1 MIVVKLEMWP
11 KGDESRKYE
20 LGRTY
25 IYNDGTGGGKRGNYE
40 VRVCRKNKEGYD
52 LTSREISAG
61 EKCTRKARLENWPRN
76 SYNVWRLILQA
87 LRSAF
92 PEAE

>member
-11 KGDESRKYE
+11 KGDESKKYE

-25 IYNDGTGGGKRGNYE
+25 IFNAGGTAQRGDYE
-40 VRVCRKNKEGYD
+40 VRVCRK
-52 LTSREISAG
+52 SREG
-61 EKCTRKARLENWPRN
+61 NYEKTARQLVEGKGFTRTGRLENHPRQ
-76 SYNVWRLILQA
+76 SYNVWRLIIRA

-92 PEAE
+92 PEE